1 VKGPLTRE
9 LKKLIVGIPSIPLP
23 TKKCI
28 PWNISHLSQVD
39 PINVI
44 AMQAVF
50 EATRELQNIQDAYI
64 KQKDEY
70 DREMDALTRKEH
82 ELRNKDVKFQESL
95 IKFNKFLQE
104 NENKRYNATRRKS
117 QEETQI
123 SQQNHDI
130 NNLKSLIEQKR
141 QLESELYE
149 QVEANI
155 KYKTFLS
162 QVVELSQKSSGD
174 FSEIQHI
181 LDRYATLKYTNDELH
196 NRIQNNTR
204 EHEARRFKYAQ
215 FMKKS
220 GNEILR
226 LNNDIARYQK
236 ELELISMKANKSI
249 EKLHGASRNN
259 NDSLTE
265 LTRAMYVITHIK
277 NRLLSENEK
286 STLDNKKNVN
296 KMKYRDVESKVMY
309 AVEEL
314 QVIGERLEEF
324 QAIVH
329 EHYNNPANH

>member
-1 VKGPLTRE
+1 
-9 LKKLIVGIPSIPLP
+9 
-23 TKKCI
+23 
-28 PWNISHLSQVD
+28 
-39 PINVI
+39 
-44 AMQAVF
+44 MQAVF
-50 EATRELQNIQDAYI
+50 EATRELKSIQDAYI

-117 QEETQI
+117 QEEAQI
-123 SQQNHDI
+123 TQQNHDI

-141 QLESELYE
+141 QVESDLYA
-149 QVEANI
+149 QVESNI

-174 FSEIQHI
+174 FSEIRNI
-181 LDRYATLKYTNDELH
+181 LDRYATLKSTNDELH

-204 EHEARRFKYAQ
+204 EHEAKRFNYAQ

-236 ELELISMKANKSI
+236 ELESISTKANKSI
-249 EKLHGASRNN
+249 EMLHGASRNN

-265 LTRAMYVITHIK
+265 LTRATYVISHIK
-277 NRLLSENEK
+277 NRLLGENEK
-286 STLDNKKNVN
+286 STLDNKKNES
-296 KMKYRDVESKVMY
+296 KMKSHGIESKVKH
-309 AVEEL
+309 AIEEL
-314 QVIGERLEEF
+314 QLIGERLEEF
-324 QAIVH
+324 QDIVH
-329 EHYNNPANH
+329 EHVDPANQ